1 MSNTTNNNIKR
12 GRGRPR
18 KESTIKA
25 ANKNENIDTGIP
37 AFLEP
42 NSHDIH
48 DELARMDSYIYSQYN
63 E

>member
-1 MSNTTNNNIKR
+1 MNNTSNTNTVKR

-18 KESTIKA
+18 KDATLNA
-25 ANKNENIDTGIP
+25 ANSNKTDTGIP
-37 AFLEP
+37 VLLEP

-48 DELARMDSYIYSQYN
+48 DELVRLDSYIYSRYN